1 MKNLNKLV
9 NREMKDLNNWS
20 RVNKF
25 SLNIEKTEL
34 VISKS
39 PRKVLLDETK
49 IKVSGKRL
57 YP

>member
-1 MKNLNKLV
+1 
-9 NREMKDLNNWS
+9 MKDLNKWS
-20 RVNKF
+20 RVNTF